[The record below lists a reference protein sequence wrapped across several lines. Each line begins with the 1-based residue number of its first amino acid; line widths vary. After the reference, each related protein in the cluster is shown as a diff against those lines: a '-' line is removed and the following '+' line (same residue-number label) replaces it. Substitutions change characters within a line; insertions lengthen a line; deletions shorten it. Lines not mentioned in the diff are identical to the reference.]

1 MKRTESSPQ
10 SASPVEDLLA
20 SYGPH
25 PSIGC
30 LDKLNAGASSQMICG
45 AVAQRRR
52 FLMGPVAT

>member
-1 MKRTESSPQ
+1 M
-10 SASPVEDLLA
+10 EDLLA

-52 FLMGPVAT
+52 LLMGPVAT